1 MYNLLAFKY
10 ITDNFCAIVSFPKPK
25 YYICEA
31 NEHGMKNRTHTQ
43 SRTCSQILGQCALL
57 FKAKK

>member
-1 MYNLLAFKY
+1 MYNLLAFRY
-10 ITDNFCAIVSFPKPK
+10 ITDKFCAMLFPKPK

-31 NEHGMKNRTHTQ
+31 NDHGMKNRTHTQ
-43 SRTCSQILGQCALL
+43 FHTCSQILGQCALL